1 MHNVPQSAASEIFNF
16 QAYAELE
23 KDTPGQI
30 FGITFKSDGKSDPP
44 ISDKFTQRPNDED
57 AYYEA
62 HDVRDTLDYKKNVLG
77 SRFYF
82 AFGMLIVFVL
92 FLLSLSD
99 NSENFIDYERDRTL
113 EEQRQSAAKRDK
125 GPFDEA

>member
-1 MHNVPQSAASEIFNF
+1 
-16 QAYAELE
+16 
-23 KDTPGQI
+23 
-30 FGITFKSDGKSDPP
+30 
-44 ISDKFTQRPNDED
+44 
-57 AYYEA
+57 
-62 HDVRDTLDYKKNVLG
+62 
-77 SRFYF
+77 
-82 AFGMLIVFVL
+82 MLIVFVL